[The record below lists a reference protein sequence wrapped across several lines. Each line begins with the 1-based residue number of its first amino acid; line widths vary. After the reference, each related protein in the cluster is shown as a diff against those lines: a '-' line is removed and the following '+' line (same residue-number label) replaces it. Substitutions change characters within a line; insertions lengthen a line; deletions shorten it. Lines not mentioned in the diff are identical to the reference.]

1 MCSADGCVED
11 QEDQEGSDEE
21 DIKEDEQED
30 GQTDENE
37 VQVNHKSHHQHTLEI
52 NKWGYMI

>member
-1 MCSADGCVED
+1 VED

-37 VQVNHKSHHQHTLEI
+37 VQVNQISLII
-52 NKWGYMI
+52 NIQ

>member
-37 VQVNHKSHHQHTLEI
+37 VQVNQISLIIKYFIDQQST
-52 NKWGYMI
+52 NF